1 MASADDDVREIQ
13 LSGKQLVFLFM
24 AVTVVSVV
32 IFLCGVL
39 VGRGVQLHPAAVA
52 EQGSAAPT
60 DVVPDPTAPAA
71 QPAVPANEP
80 TRAADLG
87 FQEDLKAKTPT
98 TDKITTTAPVPV
110 TPVEQNPG
118 KAGAPSEK
126 PADARAGAG
135 AAATAKSAD
144 AKSADAKSTDTKPA
158 ESKPADTKAADTK
171 ATDAKAADTK
181 SAPAKAA
188 EVATPSKLFPEPRG
202 DGFAIQV
209 TALSGKSEA
218 EAIADRLKRKGY
230 AVYLVS
236 APAGQPATYK
246 VRVGKFKVRTEAEKI
261 ASRLEREEQF
271 KPWITR

>member
-52 EQGSAAPT
+52 DQGSGAPAE
-60 DVVPDPTAPAA
+60 VVSDPTAPVD
-71 QPAVPANEP
+71 QPAPPANEP
-80 TRAADLG
+80 TKVSELG

-98 TDKITTTAPVPV
+98 TDKVTTTAPVPV
-110 TPVEQNPG
+110 TPVDQNPG
-118 KAGAPSEK
+118 TSSTPTKVAAPAAGTTTTAAAK
-126 PADARAGAG
+126 PA
-135 AAATAKSAD
+135 ATTAEASAPGG
-144 AKSADAKSTDTKPA
+144 T
-158 ESKPADTKAADTK
+158 PADTKT
-171 ATDAKAADTK
+171 TTK
-181 SAPAKAA
+181 SADPKAAAAAAAAPAKPAETTAA
-188 EVATPSKLFPEPRG
+188 ATPSKMFPEPRG

-209 TALSGKSEA
+209 TALSGKTEA

-236 APAGQPATYK
+236 APGGQPATYK
-246 VRVGKFKVRTEAEKI
+246 VRVGKFKVRTEAEKV

>member
-52 EQGSAAPT
+52 DQGSAVPA

-80 TRAADLG
+80 TKAGELG

-98 TDKITTTAPVPV
+98 TDKVTTTAPVPV
-110 TPVEQNPG
+110 TPVDQNP
-118 KAGAPSEK
+118 ASSTHANGAATTS
-126 PADARAGAG
+126 ATAGAG
-135 AAATAKSAD
+135 AKPAATTAEASA
-144 AKSADAKSTDTKPA
+144 AAG
-158 ESKPADTKAADTK
+158 KPADTTRTTTPADPKAATP
-171 ATDAKAADTK
+171 ASA
-181 SAPAKAA
+181 APARPA
-188 EVATPSKLFPEPRG
+188 ETTVAATPSKMFPEPRG

-209 TALSGKSEA
+209 TALSGKTEA

-246 VRVGKFKVRTEAEKI
+246 VRVGKFKVRTEAEKV
-261 ASRLEREEQF
+261 ATRLEREEQF

>member
-52 EQGSAAPT
+52 DQGSAVPA

-80 TRAADLG
+80 TKAGELG

-98 TDKITTTAPVPV
+98 TDKVTTTAPVPV
-110 TPVEQNPG
+110 TPVDQNPG
-118 KAGAPSEK
+118 GSAATPRDTAATSAGISAGAKPATPTAEASKAGGASADARSTTK
-126 PADARAGAG
+126 PADPKPAAPT
-135 AAATAKSAD
+135 AAAPVSPAPTA
-144 AKSADAKSTDTKPA
+144 
-158 ESKPADTKAADTK
+158 AA
-171 ATDAKAADTK
+171 
-181 SAPAKAA
+181 
-188 EVATPSKLFPEPRG
+188 ATPSKMFPEPRG

-209 TALSGKSEA
+209 TALSGKTEA

-246 VRVGKFKVRTEAEKI
+246 VRVGKFKVRIEAEKV
-261 ASRLEREEQF
+261 ATRLEREEQF